1 MAISPEIFPQP
12 RLAEGETPRTA
23 TEKTKK
29 NEDLFNLQ
37 EERTILEPK
46 VDGFKKIARSLGIT
60 PEWIDTL
67 PSRFTTRIK
76 INKQYTMEKVLEDM
90 VSHPEAAHQ
99 FHRPSEEIRYAL
111 GGIRNNVANLYTELF
126 TMGAISGTELMY
138 TKRKNWNNIQSTQK
152 HPEDKKIKLA
162 MQIAEK
168 DAKLDI
174 INYLLSDTKENIIYK
189 IAEADKK
196 RVLCVHP

>member
-67 PSRFTTRIK
+67 PSRFLPLLLF
-76 INKQYTMEKVLEDM
+76 Q
-90 VSHPEAAHQ
+90 HQ
-99 FHRPSEEIRYAL
+99 LIRSIL
-111 GGIRNNVANLYTELF
+111 SPLY
-126 TMGAISGTELMY
+126 S
-138 TKRKNWNNIQSTQK
+138 
-152 HPEDKKIKLA
+152 
-162 MQIAEK
+162 
-168 DAKLDI
+168 
-174 INYLLSDTKENIIYK
+174 
-189 IAEADKK
+189 
-196 RVLCVHP
+196 